1 MNWWSIRKTGII
13 TFVLLLGLI
22 CSHQTY
28 GDNSPS
34 QLKIELEIWKFRPES
49 RPKYIVTL
57 INTGKKELTVFT
69 KSNENITTYKDT
81 DTGLIELE
89 FGLSMTTTRKDG
101 VILIP
106 SLTSLHPATLYKNE
120 AVFLDISE
128 TDSRFKE
135 LPKEGK
141 IMISYCVTKEWGE
154 RFNIWHGN
162 ISTQVF
168 DIKNGEILEPKKE
181 R

>member
-1 MNWWSIRKTGII
+1 MNQQSIRKTGII
-13 TFVLLLGLI
+13 IFVLLLGII

-28 GDNSPS
+28 GDNSSSP
-34 QLKIELEIWKFRPES
+34 LKIELEIWKFRSES

-57 INTGKKELTVFT
+57 INTGKKELTVLT
-69 KSNENITTYKDT
+69 RSNESITTYKDT

-106 SLTSLHPATLYKNE
+106 SLAYLHPATLRKNE
-120 AVFLDISE
+120 AVFLDILE

-135 LPKEGK
+135 LPKEGR

-154 RFNIWHGN
+154 RFNIWHGD
-162 ISTQVF
+162 IFTQVF
-168 DIKNGEILEPKKE
+168 DIKNGEIIEPKK
-181 R
+181 